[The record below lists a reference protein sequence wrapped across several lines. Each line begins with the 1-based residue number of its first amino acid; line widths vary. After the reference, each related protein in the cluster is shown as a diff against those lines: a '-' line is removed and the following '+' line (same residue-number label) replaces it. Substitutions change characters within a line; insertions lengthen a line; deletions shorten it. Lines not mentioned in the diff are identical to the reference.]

1 MSKTRI
7 TEKTALLT
15 LEPDKF
21 SIHTFE
27 LSMQLTF
34 KEWDAIKK
42 KLYKDRLIRKD
53 KEVKGLFRVSAYEK
67 HGIRIAIGCHEHSSG
82 YNGYAITLIVNPRKL
97 IDPKSSYIGILP
109 PKKESVDRLKSR
121 FSDLFEGSV
130 FEKDIDSYML
140 RRVDLCTNVRCD
152 NKKIFREIVRVIRK
166 LPTPP
171 KYDRKLSTKKDKK
184 QSNKINKHTLR
195 FSCGTHTLVIY
206 DKTFQISDQ
215 GIKTDYETLPEGVLR
230 FEVQYKRK
238 MIRDLE
244 NETKTS
250 KPSELLWKLIQESEA
265 RMIKHFSQ
273 CIADV
278 SFCQLEE
285 ILRRIDNSHYKPKDR
300 DALRKLAEL
309 MQRKQSVDVALDEME
324 DMGYETDR
332 VLSRFTKLGISP
344 VPLWTRFCAEFI
356 PGPVE
361 ILKQIGDGSIE
372 IHYIKKK

>member
-7 TEKTALLT
+7 TDKIGHLT
-15 LEPDKF
+15 LEPDEF

-27 LSMQLTF
+27 LSMQLTL
-34 KEWDAIKK
+34 KEWYAIKK
-42 KLYKDRLIRKD
+42 KLYKNRLIRQD
-53 KEVKGLFRVSAYEK
+53 KEVKGLFHVDAYKE
-67 HGIRIAIGCHEHSSG
+67 HGIRITLICYEHSSG
-82 YNGYAITLIVNPRKL
+82 YKDYVLTLVVNPRKL

-109 PKKESVDRLKSR
+109 PKKKSVDNLKSK

-130 FEKDIDSYML
+130 FENDIDSYML

-171 KYDRKLSTKKDKK
+171 KYNRKLSTKKDKK
-184 QSNKINKHTLR
+184 QSHKINKHTLR

-238 MIRDLE
+238 KICDLE
-244 NETKTS
+244 NETDTS
-250 KPSELLWKLIQESEA
+250 KPSKLLWKLIQESEN

-285 ILRRIDNSHYKPKDR
+285 ILRRIEDSRYQAEDKD
-300 DALRKLAEL
+300 AMRKLAKL
-309 MQRKQSVDVALDEME
+309 MQRKQNVDAALDEMA
-324 DMGYETDR
+324 DLGYETNR

-344 VPLWTRFCAEFI
+344 IPLWTRFCAEFI

-361 ILKQIGDGSIE
+361 ILKRIGDGSIE

>member
-7 TEKTALLT
+7 IDKTALLT

-27 LSMQLTF
+27 LSMKLPF
-34 KEWDAIKK
+34 AEWNSIKK
-42 KLYKDRLIRKD
+42 KLYKDHLIYED
-53 KEVKGLFRVSAYEK
+53 ENVEDLFHVPAYEA
-67 HGIRIAIGCHEHSSG
+67 HGIRITLSCHEHSSG
-82 YNGYAITLIVNPRKL
+82 YKDYFINLIVNPRKL
-97 IDPKSSYIGILP
+97 IDPESSYIGILP
-109 PKKESVDRLKSR
+109 PEKENVNRLKSE
-121 FSDLFEGSV
+121 FSGLFEGSV
-130 FEKDIDSYML
+130 FENDIDSYML
-140 RRVDLCTNVRCD
+140 KRVDLCTNIRCD

-171 KYDRKLSTKKDKK
+171 KYKRILSTKEDKK
-184 QSNKINKHTLR
+184 QRNKINKHTLK
-195 FSCGTHTLVIY
+195 FYCGTHTLVIY

-230 FEVQYKRK
+230 FEVKYKRK
-238 MIRDLE
+238 QIRDLE
-244 NETKTS
+244 NETETNKTS
-250 KPSELLWKLIQESEA
+250 KLLWKLIQESEN

-285 ILRRIDNSHYKPKDR
+285 ILRRIDDSHYKPKDK
-300 DALRKLAEL
+300 DAMRKLAKL
-309 MQRKQSVDVALDEME
+309 MQRKQSVDVVLDEME
-324 DMGYETDR
+324 DLGYETDR

>member
-7 TEKTALLT
+7 TNKTVLLT

-27 LSMQLTF
+27 LSMQLPF
-34 KEWDAIKK
+34 AEWNSIKK
-42 KLYKDRLIRKD
+42 KLDKNHLIYED
-53 KEVKGLFRVSAYEK
+53 ENIKGLFHVNAYRE
-67 HGIRIAIGCHEHSSG
+67 HGIRITLICYEHTSG
-82 YNGYAITLIVNPRKL
+82 YKDYVINLIVNPRKL

-109 PKKESVDRLKSR
+109 PKNKSVDSLKSK
-121 FSDLFEGSV
+121 FFDLFEGSV
-130 FEKDIDSYML
+130 FENDIDSYML
-140 RRVDLCTNVRCD
+140 KRVDLCTNVRCD

-171 KYDRKLSTKKDKK
+171 KYNRKLSTKEDKK
-184 QSNKINKHTLR
+184 QRNKINKHTLR

-244 NETKTS
+244 NETDTS
-250 KPSELLWKLIQESEA
+250 KPSKLLWKLIQESEN

-285 ILRRIDNSHYKPKDR
+285 ILRRIDNSHYKPEDKD
-300 DALRKLAEL
+300 AMRKLAKM
-309 MQRKQSVDVALDEME
+309 MQRKQNVDAALDEME
-324 DMGYETDR
+324 DLGYETNR
-332 VLSRFTKLGISP
+332 VLSRFTKLSISP
-344 VPLWTRFCAEFI
+344 VPLWTSFCAEFI

-361 ILKQIGDGSIE
+361 IIKRIGEGSIK

>member
-7 TEKTALLT
+7 TDKTALLT

-27 LSMQLTF
+27 LSMKLF
-34 KEWDAIKK
+34 FVEWNSIKK
-42 KLYKDRLIRKD
+42 KLDKNHLIYED
-53 KEVKGLFRVSAYEK
+53 ENIKGLFHVNAYGE
-67 HGIRIAIGCHEHSSG
+67 HGIRITLSCHEHSSG
-82 YNGYAITLIVNPRKL
+82 YKDYFINLIVNPRKL
-97 IDPKSSYIGILP
+97 IDPQSSYIGILP
-109 PKKESVDRLKSR
+109 PKEKSIDKLKSK

-130 FEKDIDSYML
+130 FENDIDSYML
-140 RRVDLCTNVRCD
+140 KRVDLCTNVRCD

-171 KYDRKLSTKKDKK
+171 KYKRILSTKKDKK

-195 FSCGTHTLVIY
+195 FACGTHTLVIY

-215 GIKTDYETLPEGVLR
+215 GIKTDYEILPEGVLR

-244 NETKTS
+244 NETDII
-250 KPSELLWKLIQESEA
+250 KPSKLLWKLIQESEN

-285 ILRRIDNSHYKPKDR
+285 IVRRIEDSRYQAEDKD
-300 DALRKLAEL
+300 AMRKLAKM
-309 MQRKQSVDVALDEME
+309 MQRKQNVDAALDEME
-324 DMGYETDR
+324 DLGYETNR

-344 VPLWTRFCAEFI
+344 VPLWTSFCAEFI

-361 ILKQIGDGSIE
+361 ILKRIGEGSIE